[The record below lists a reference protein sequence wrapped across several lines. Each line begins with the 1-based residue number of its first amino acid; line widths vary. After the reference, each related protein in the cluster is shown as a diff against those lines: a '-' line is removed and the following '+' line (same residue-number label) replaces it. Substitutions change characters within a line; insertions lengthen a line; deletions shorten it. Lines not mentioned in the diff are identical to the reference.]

1 MGPAGTKER
10 SSLIE
15 IDPPPSPDRLT
26 LTISAGFAT
35 GAVETLPEP
44 IDQAS
49 RVADAAMDS
58 PLKDKLLAGSDK
70 CGSLSE
76 LSPIKRSIIVVVISV
91 AGLENRPRL

>member
-1 MGPAGTKER
+1 
-10 SSLIE
+10 LID

-26 LTISAGFAT
+26 LTISAGFAA

-49 RVADAAMDS
+49 RVADAAMDN

-70 CGSLSE
+70 CGLAFRAE
-76 LSPIKRSIIVVVISV
+76 P
-91 AGLENRPRL
+91 N